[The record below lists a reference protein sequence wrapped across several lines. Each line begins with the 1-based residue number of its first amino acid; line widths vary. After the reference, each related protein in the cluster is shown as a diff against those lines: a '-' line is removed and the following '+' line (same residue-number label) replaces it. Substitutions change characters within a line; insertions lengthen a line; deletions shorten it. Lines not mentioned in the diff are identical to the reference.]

1 MLSDVEKKALLTQG
15 TMNVADKG
23 KVAAVTTLRQ
33 TVEQQT
39 AKEML
44 TCVQAC
50 RHLLAYDRHGKEP
63 RSRPVFASEG
73 QDRIQVEESPERRAA
88 SASSMWR
95 QQRRTRRT
103 GAECT
108 DRSESGMSSTF
119 AGGGNCSA
127 MPFAAAT
134 WQDKG
139 LMSSRNGERRRKK
152 GGETDGSDKLSA
164 L

>member
-1 MLSDVEKKALLTQG
+1 MLRDLKKTALLAQG
-15 TMNVADKG
+15 TMSVADKG

-50 RHLLAYDRHGKEP
+50 RHLPAYDRHGKEP
-63 RSRPVFASEG
+63 RSRLVFASEG
-73 QDRIQVEESPERRAA
+73 QDRIQVEESPERRAV
-88 SASSMWR
+88 SASSTWR

-108 DRSESGMSSTF
+108 DRSESGMSSF
-119 AGGGNCSA
+119 LCGEGNCSA
-127 MPFAAAT
+127 VRRGHVARQWLDELP
-134 WQDKG
+134 K
-139 LMSSRNGERRRKK
+139 LEKKKRRK
-152 GGETDGSDKLSA
+152 TWRN
-164 L
+164 

>member
-1 MLSDVEKKALLTQG
+1 MLRDLEKTALLTQG
-15 TMNVADKG
+15 TMSVADKG

-50 RHLLAYDRHGKEP
+50 RHLPAYDGHGKEP
-63 RSRPVFASEG
+63 RSRLVFASEG
-73 QDRIQVEESPERRAA
+73 HDRIQVEESPERRAA

-95 QQRRTRRT
+95 QHAAQ
-103 GAECT
+103 A
-108 DRSESGMSSTF
+108 RSAQTEVNQ
-119 AGGGNCSA
+119 ACLPPLRWGNCSA
-127 MPFAAAT
+127 MPCAAAT

-139 LMSSRNGERRRKK
+139 LMSCRNWKRTRQKTWRN
-152 GGETDGSDKLSA
+152 
-164 L
+164 

>member
-1 MLSDVEKKALLTQG
+1 MLRDLEKTALLTQG

-23 KVAAVTTLRQ
+23 KVAAVTTVRQ

-50 RHLLAYDRHGKEP
+50 RHLPAYDGHGKER

-108 DRSESGMSSTF
+108 DRSESGMSSSF
-119 AGGGNCSA
+119 AVGELLRHAVRRGHMA
-127 MPFAAAT
+127 RQRLDELPKLEKEKTEDVA
-134 WQDKG
+134 K
-139 LMSSRNGERRRKK
+139 LM
-152 GGETDGSDKLSA
+152 A
-164 L
+164 LTI